1 MKLLRLYI
9 KDFMCYEGA
18 YIDFSEFN
26 SAVII
31 GKKENN
37 DNIANGVGKSTIFNA
52 IEYVFF
58 NQSEFPLEELI
69 RDDTT
74 LCRVVIDFV
83 IDDREYRLARTRTKK
98 GSTDLILLER
108 NAQEGTVEEVYH
120 SMVGNFEAPWIERKD
135 TKKHW
140 KDLSGSRAGD
150 TEKDLAKL
158 IKINHKSF
166 LSTTLFPQNDITGL
180 ATATPEK
187 RKSILKDAL
196 NLAIYVKLE
205 KIAKEKFN
213 VLSKE
218 AEKLSLLISNL
229 GDPQKDLSKCQ
240 EQIVVAQQSLKD
252 KTQSLN
258 KLELEIAAHDEK
270 IGDLGNQL
278 TKMEAKFS
286 SLIEKEVLFQSEKKS
301 LEASIQDYQEKK
313 TAITKSARV
322 LITKVETL
330 KEQQSKLNDLDFSK
344 IEVLTEAINSLKE
357 QITTH
362 NTNIKRDLFEYEELK
377 IPMPDGAVC
386 KHCRQSL
393 NEEHRKACKITDAER
408 MRALLNNMQE
418 AKNSINKLSPE
429 ITKSQQDVNAL
440 LSSKQKLDKVGLEV
454 ISLDKEI
461 VSQRALFTD
470 YSSVLDKFN
479 TSLKEKEEE
488 IGKVQEELK
497 DSSIE
502 EAKSLREKIGS
513 EKNKKLVIT
522 EQLQSINKEIS
533 HHGNALAVIQHTIEQ
548 KTNDAASKEALE
560 KQVNLLNDKLTL
572 YPSVIQS
579 FSSTG
584 IPKLIIQTV
593 LDDLQ
598 IEANNLLS
606 QLRPDLQLTFSTEK
620 TKVDGDQADTLD
632 IQYFV
637 NGRKRYY
644 KALSGAMRLAVAFSL
659 KLGLSLLLQK
669 MLGIDI
675 KFLLL
680 DEIDQPL
687 DKASIDALVGIIKF
701 FQKDLTILIITHN
714 DRMNDKFSHTILV
727 EQDINMVSKAKVV
740 SAW

>member
-1 MKLLRLYI
+1 MKILRLYI

-74 LCRVVIDFV
+74 LCRVVVDFV
-83 IDDREYRLARTRTKK
+83 IEDQEYRLARTRTKK
-98 GSTDLILLER
+98 GSSDLVLLER
-108 NAQEGTVEEVYH
+108 NSQDGTLEEAYH
-120 SMVGNFEAPWIERKD
+120 SILGNFESPWIDKKD
-135 TKKHW
+135 AQKYW

-187 RKSILKDAL
+187 RKSILKEAL

-205 KIAKEKFN
+205 KIAKEKFG

-218 AEKLSLLISNL
+218 AEKTSLLIANL
-229 GDPQKDLSKCQ
+229 GDPQKELEQCYTQIGSAEQNLSIKKK
-240 EQIVVAQQSLKD
+240 E
-252 KTQSLN
+252 LN
-258 KLELEIAAHDEK
+258 KLEQEIVAYET
-270 IGDLGNQL
+270 IINELTNQL
-278 TKMEAKFS
+278 TKMEAQN
-286 SLIEKEVLFQSEKKS
+286 LVLLEKEASFQSEKKS
-301 LEASIQDYQEKK
+301 LENSIQDYQEKK
-313 TAITKSARV
+313 VEVSKSAHLLV
-322 LITKVETL
+322 SKVRDL
-330 KEQQSKLNDLDFSK
+330 KEQQTKLHVLDFSQ
-344 IEVLTEAINSLKE
+344 IEPLTETISSFKE

-362 NTNIKRDLFEYEELK
+362 NTNIKRDLAEYEELK

-408 MRALLNNMQE
+408 MKALLNNMQE
-418 AKNSINKLSPE
+418 AKKAINQLSSE
-429 ITKSQQDVNAL
+429 STKSQQTLNSLVA
-440 LSSKQKLDKVGLEV
+440 SKQRLDKAELES

-461 VSQRALFTD
+461 NHQRNLFKD
-470 YSSVLDKFN
+470 YSSVFDKFKE
-479 TSLKEKEEE
+479 SLQEKEAE
-488 IGKVQEELK
+488 ILKVQEDLK
-497 DSSIE
+497 NASTK
-502 EAKSLREKIGS
+502 EAKVIRQKIEDERS
-513 EKNKKLVIT
+513 KKLALA
-522 EQLQSINKEIS
+522 QQMQALNKEIGHYS
-533 HHGNALAVIQHTIEQ
+533 NTLAVIQHTIEQ
-548 KTNDAASKEALE
+548 KTKDAATKDALE
-560 KQVNLLNDKLTL
+560 KQNSALSGKLNL
-572 YPSVIQS
+572 YPTVIQS

-584 IPKLIIQTV
+584 VPKLIIQTV

-620 TKVDGDQADTLD
+620 TKGDGDQADTLD

-644 KALSGAMRLAVAFSL
+644 KALSGAMRLAVSFSL